1 MSKFKINKKVKVMVL
16 IFLIVVLSFKLHLS
30 YKKHVEYK
38 RIKKPTQSKK
48 VKIYKKFAINKK
60 KEITFNENDLSQ
72 YHNLLQRIK
81 NKQDYDL
88 QQSIAQHNKEYEE
101 KQTELRRQDELRKQ
115 EEERQRQEQI
125 RQQQEIQRQKEL
137 ELQKAQQNKQVNNA
151 EVNRGGD
158 NQQGQQVKLRISYYT
173 NSDIECGNSL
183 GITASGRQIQQGMIA
198 APSNIPFGT
207 KIIIN
212 ESEYVVTDRGGAIG
226 YEGDTMK
233 IDIYVPNASQ
243 SQLNRLG
250 VKYTT
255 GYIVK

>member
-1 MSKFKINKKVKVMVL
+1 MTKFKINKKVKVMVL

-30 YKKHVEYK
+30 YRKHVEYK

-48 VKIYKKFAINKK
+48 VKIYKKFTINKK
-60 KEITFNENDLSQ
+60 KEITFTEKDLSQ
-72 YHNLLQRIK
+72 YHNILKSIK
-81 NKQDYDL
+81 NKQDYQL
-88 QQSIAQHNKEYEE
+88 QENIKQYNREYDE
-101 KQTELRRQDELRKQ
+101 KQAELKRQEELRKQ

-125 RQQQEIQRQKEL
+125 RKQQEIQRQQ

-151 EVNRGGD
+151 EVNRGGND
-158 NQQGQQVKLRISYYT
+158 NIQGQEIKLRISYYT

-183 GITASGRQIQQGMIA
+183 GITASGRPIQQGMIA

-207 KIIIN
+207 KIIISGN
-212 ESEYVVTDRGGAIG
+212 IYTVQDRGGAIG
-226 YEGDTMK
+226 YEGNIMK

-255 GYIVK
+255 GYIIK